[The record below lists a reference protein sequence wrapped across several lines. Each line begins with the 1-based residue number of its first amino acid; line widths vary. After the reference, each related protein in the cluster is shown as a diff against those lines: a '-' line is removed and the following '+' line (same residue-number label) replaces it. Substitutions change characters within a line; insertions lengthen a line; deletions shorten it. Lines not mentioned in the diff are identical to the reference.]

1 METLSPK
8 LQKIIT
14 DFGFTE
20 LTRIQKEVIPSI
32 ASGKNIVI
40 RAPTGYGKTLAA
52 FLPMLDRID
61 IDKPGVQLL
70 YITPLRSLNRDVF
83 KNIINI
89 GNKFGVEID
98 VRHGD
103 TSAYERAN
111 QVSQPPHC
119 LITTPETLQSMFLSK
134 KMMEHMK
141 NLKFMIVDEVQSLM
155 ESKRGTQFSVG
166 LERLKTIADFQIVGI
181 SATISDFEET
191 KRFLGC
197 TESISFEGDKKYDV
211 KVIYPSIEEGDE
223 NVAKKQEVNEI
234 VATSLRYI
242 EKEISSSKSTLIF
255 TNTRET
261 AELLGSRLAKFLKDK
276 KMEVHHSSLS
286 KEVRMEIENKFKVG
300 DIDLMIATSSLEL
313 GIDIGDVDLVIQYMS
328 PRQVIKLIQRVGR
341 SNHRQEGIAVG
352 KILTIN
358 VDDYLESQAI
368 EKCRQENKLE
378 VINLPM
384 GSLDIL
390 AHQIVGI
397 VMQGITKQADI
408 YALIKRSYAYK
419 DLDKKTFNSTLDF
432 LIKHYM
438 LRYYGDGLV
447 RTRRGLL
454 FYISNISSIPNRK
467 TYFVIDSQL
476 NKRMGVL
483 DEEFVAEHGKEGESF
498 VMRGETWKIV
508 KVEQSK
514 ISVIRAHNSIGAIP
528 AWEGELMPVH
538 RFVAEAAGELRH
550 RYASKFSVLQE
561 QNDNFV
567 IPDKHNILIERVRE
581 YAVIH
586 STFGNKVNEAFSKA
600 LSAKISM
607 ATGESVITKIDPYRV
622 IVKILFPLKQLQS
635 IISTIDD
642 PETLVKEGLSR
653 TSLYEYRFLN
663 VAKRMG
669 VINKYADFTKMHL
682 RTLIDMYKGS
692 IIEDETYNELFR
704 DKIDFKGLVDVLK
717 GIKDGSIKVT
727 INDGPASPLT
737 YEGLENTYGGS
748 IMKPEEAK
756 KALREMVIERLKA
769 TRMEL
774 QCLNCGYKIGEM
786 NAGDADG
793 LQCRKCHSKYIGF
806 YKAKYKD
813 VYQPIIT
820 KGLKNKQLTKEE
832 KGIFDSIK
840 QSGALYLAYSGKACI
855 VGASY
860 GVGPATASRIL
871 ASYSKSQDELIDK
884 VIEAEKNYI
893 ETREFWN

>member
-14 DFGFTE
+14 DLGFTE

-98 VRHGD
+98 IRHGD

-197 TESISFEGDKKYDV
+197 TESISFEGDKKYDI

-286 KEVRMEIENKFKVG
+286 KEVRTEIENKFKVG

-397 VMQGITKQADI
+397 VMQGITKQEDI

-508 KVEQSK
+508 KVELSK

-550 RYASKFSVLQE
+550 QYASKFSVLQE

-682 RTLIDMYKGS
+682 RTLIDIYKGS

-756 KALREMVIERLKA
+756 KALREMVLERLKA

-813 VYQPIIT
+813 VYQPIIA
-820 KGLKNKQLTKEE
+820 KGLKNKPLTKEE

>member
-111 QVSQPPHC
+111 QVSQPTHC

>member
-550 RYASKFSVLQE
+550 QYASKFSVLQE